1 MLSFQKSITSEEV
14 NKLPLQAFEGDIVLV
29 EQDDDL
35 NEAVQY
41 LRKYKILGFDTETRP
56 SFKKGKVNDVA
67 LLQLAA
73 NSKTFLFRINKI
85 GLPEELISLL
95 GDPEIV
101 KVGAAIK
108 DDIRGLQKINDF
120 DANGFIELQDYV
132 SKFGIE
138 SFSLKKL
145 SAIVLDFRISKRQ
158 QVSNWEAEEL
168 SPGQLKYAA
177 TDAWVSLKIFEKLK
191 EPANSRFIFIG
202 LSALLQNQVIKT

>member
-29 EQDDDL
+29 EQDHDL

-191 EPANSRFIFIG
+191 GAG
-202 LSALLQNQVIKT
+202 K

>member
-1 MLSFQKSITSEEV
+1 MLPFQKSITSEEA
-14 NKLPLQAFEGDIVLV
+14 NKMPLKAFEGEIILV
-29 EQDDDL
+29 DQYEEVDD
-35 NEAVQY
+35 AVKY
-41 LRKYKILGFDTETRP
+41 LKKYEILGFDTETRP

-85 GLPEELISLL
+85 GLPSQLTELLN
-95 GDPEIV
+95 DPDIM

-108 DDIRGLQKINDF
+108 DDIRGLQKLTDF
-120 DANGFIELQDYV
+120 DANGFLELQDYV
-132 SKFGIE
+132 SNFGIE

-158 QVSNWEAEEL
+158 QVSNWEAAEL
-168 SPGQLKYAA
+168 SPGQLRYAA

-191 EPANSRFIFIG
+191 ASKSEE
-202 LSALLQNQVIKT
+202 

>member
-1 MLSFQKSITSEEV
+1 MLTFQKSITKEEV
-14 NKLPLQAFEGDIVLV
+14 NQMPLQAFEGEIVLV
-29 EQDDDL
+29 DRYEDVQ
-35 NEAVQY
+35 EAVQF
-41 LRKYKILGFDTETRP
+41 LEQFPILGFDTETRP

-73 NSKTFLFRINKI
+73 DSRTFLFRINKI
-85 GLPEELISLL
+85 GLPQELITLL
-95 GDPEIV
+95 SNDSIV

-108 DDIRGLQKINDF
+108 DDVRGLQKLQDF
-120 DANGFIELQDYV
+120 DANGFLELQNYV

-145 SAIVLDFRISKRQ
+145 SAIVLNFRISKRQ

-168 SPGQLKYAA
+168 STGQLRYAA

-191 EPANSRFIFIG
+191 
-202 LSALLQNQVIKT
+202 SAL

>member
-1 MLSFQKSITSEEV
+1 MLTFQKSITSEEV
-14 NKLPLQAFEGDIVLV
+14 NKLPLQAFEGDIILV

-41 LRKYKILGFDTETRP
+41 LRKYRILGFDTETRP

-85 GLPEELISLL
+85 GLPEELISIL

-191 EPANSRFIFIG
+191 GIG
-202 LSALLQNQVIKT
+202 E

>member
-1 MLSFQKSITSEEV
+1 MLTFQKSITKEEV
-14 NKLPLQAFEGDIVLV
+14 NQMPLQAFEGEIVLV
-29 EQDDDL
+29 DRLEDVQ
-35 NEAVQY
+35 EAVQF
-41 LRKYKILGFDTETRP
+41 LQQFPILGFDTETRP

-73 NSKTFLFRINKI
+73 DSRTFLFRINKI
-85 GLPEELISLL
+85 GLPQELIALL
-95 GDPEIV
+95 SNDSIV

-108 DDIRGLQKINDF
+108 DDVRGLQKLQDF
-120 DANGFIELQDYV
+120 DANGFLELQNYV

-145 SAIVLDFRISKRQ
+145 SAIVLNFRISKRQ

-168 SPGQLKYAA
+168 STGQLRYAA

-191 EPANSRFIFIG
+191 
-202 LSALLQNQVIKT
+202 SAL

>member
-1 MLSFQKSITSEEV
+1 MLPFQKSITSEEA
-14 NKLPLQAFEGDIVLV
+14 NKMPLKAFEGEIILVDQYEDIN
-29 EQDDDL
+29 D
-35 NEAVQY
+35 AVKY
-41 LRKYKILGFDTETRP
+41 LKEYDILGFDTETRP

-85 GLPEELISLL
+85 GLPSQLTELLN
-95 GDPEIV
+95 DPNIM

-108 DDIRGLQKINDF
+108 DDIRGLQKLTDF
-120 DANGFIELQDYV
+120 DANGFLELQDYV
-132 SKFGIE
+132 SNFGIE

-158 QVSNWEAEEL
+158 QVSNWEAAEL
-168 SPGQLKYAA
+168 SPGQLRYAA

-191 EPANSRFIFIG
+191 ASKIEE
-202 LSALLQNQVIKT
+202 

>member
-1 MLSFQKSITSEEV
+1 MLTFQKSITKEEV
-14 NKLPLQAFEGDIVLV
+14 NQMPLQAFEGEIVLV
-29 EQDDDL
+29 DRLEDVQ
-35 NEAVQY
+35 EAVQF
-41 LRKYKILGFDTETRP
+41 LEQFPILGFDTETRP

-73 NSKTFLFRINKI
+73 DSRTFLFRINKI
-85 GLPEELISLL
+85 GLPQELITLL
-95 GDPEIV
+95 SNDSIV

-108 DDIRGLQKINDF
+108 DDVRGLQKLQDF
-120 DANGFIELQDYV
+120 DANGFLELQNYV

-145 SAIVLDFRISKRQ
+145 SAIVLNFRISKRQ

-168 SPGQLKYAA
+168 STGQLRYAA

-191 EPANSRFIFIG
+191 
-202 LSALLQNQVIKT
+202 SAL